1 MFANTLLTLFFVVFI
16 SAKPERKLFFTHALV
31 YFNNQREKNDQTN
44 KAQGRNWFWSSLL
57 IKFLLILAPAVVID
71 DLERELLDKRG
82 GKARGEL
89 GERKLICP
97 WAVGQNTVP
106 ALFSVS
112 ALSLRNDDTL
122 LQAHINL

>member
-1 MFANTLLTLFFVVFI
+1 MENVCEHPLDPFFVVFI
-16 SAKPERKLFFTHALV
+16 SANPERKLFFAHA
-31 YFNNQREKNDQTN
+31 FKKDQNNREETD
-44 KAQGRNWFWSSLL
+44 FWSRSL
-57 IKFLLILAPAVVID
+57 IKFLLILAPAVVIN
-71 DLERELLDKRG
+71 DLGRELLDRG
-82 GKARGEL
+82 GGRARGEL

-112 ALSLRNDDTL
+112 ALTLRNDDTL